1 MALLCPEEMH
11 GEGKEEMEEEEAWPS
26 SLPDLGRQLI
36 QVQPVLP
43 TLDNEMGKVPDSKG
57 TGQVLSSPSFMETER
72 SLCRDGA

>member
-1 MALLCPEEMH
+1 MVLLCPEETH

-36 QVQPVLP
+36 QVPPVLP

-57 TGQVLSSPSFMETER
+57 TGQGLSSPFFMETER
-72 SLCRDGA
+72 SLCRDGS